1 MAFVP
6 PVPAGVGAGAWA
18 GTHPPW
24 AAGVPSQ
31 PLTVGWRQRA
41 VTSPSLRVLLPPLV
55 RMASAAAGGAPPPAP
70 TATAAADALTT
81 HFITACIPGP
91 TPYAVA
97 VESFVGA
104 AAAAYAANLSMGDLD
119 AALTACTVGGRRLV
133 DADAE
138 LRSVWLSLAY
148 KTLRAVGVQGGGGVP
163 LAAPDRFDAFVAD
176 LVAAVR
182 GGYDTRR
189 IRLAQSVGTGGGGG
203 GASPDGE
210 AGGGS
215 EARSPT
221 EAAILAQSTRLVT
234 TTLEVAGVLKKGEE
248 PRAGGEGGE

>member
-1 MAFVP
+1 MA
-6 PVPAGVGAGAWA
+6 A
-18 GTHPPW
+18 
-24 AAGVPSQ
+24 
-31 PLTVGWRQRA
+31 
-41 VTSPSLRVLLPPLV
+41 
-55 RMASAAAGGAPPPAP
+55 AAAGGSPALP
-70 TATAAADALTT
+70 TAATAADALTT

-97 VESFVGA
+97 VESFVRA
-104 AAAAYAANLSMGDLD
+104 AAAAYAADLSMGDLD
-119 AALTACTVGGRRLV
+119 AALAACTIGGRRLV

-148 KTLRAVGVQGGGGVP
+148 KTLRAVGIKGGGGEVT
-163 LAAPDRFDAFVAD
+163 LAVPDRFDAFVAD

-189 IRLAQSVGTGGGGG
+189 IRLAQSVGTGGGDGSGG
-203 GASPDGE
+203 GTTPD
-210 AGGGS
+210 AQVGGGS

-248 PRAGGEGGE
+248 SMGGGGGGKA